1 MESRK
6 KVEMNLLARRQEQR
20 ARCGEWTC
28 GPGGCGERGGWGELR
43 EQHWHMCTV
52 IFAQSLNCFR
62 LSVTPRTA
70 VWPTGFLCP
79 WNFLDKN
86 TGVGCHFL
94 LQRIFPDQGGTLSI
108 LTLSRDPSWDPSWKT
123 KTLLSLRKFQG
134 FRSSSPGT
142 WHIDQS
148 NSLLCNLHPQPVVKS
163 MPAAHELVIAL
174 PPGTLFILCSIQS
187 SVW

>member
-1 MESRK
+1 MRWKAIYTFSCMLYIHK
-6 KVEMNLLARRQEQR
+6 WIIVCTQSCLTL
-20 ARCGEWTC
+20 C
-28 GPGGCGERGGWGELR
+28 GP
-43 EQHWHMCTV
+43 M
-52 IFAQSLNCFR
+52 AR
-62 LSVTPRTA
+62 L
-70 VWPTGFLCP
+70 LCP

>member
-6 KVEMNLLARRQEQR
+6 MVAMNLLARRQEQR
-20 ARCGEWTC
+20 ASCGERTC
-28 GPGGCGERGGWGELR
+28 GPGVAGRGEGGANWESSTDTYALSMSLSL
-43 EQHWHMCTV
+43 QTV
-52 IFAQSLNCFR
+52 SD
-62 LSVTPRTA
+62 SVTPRTA
-70 VWPTGFLCP
+70 VWLTGLLCP
-79 WNFLDKN
+79 WNFPGKN

-94 LQRIFPDQGGTLSI
+94 LQRIFPDQGWTLSI

-123 KTLLSLRKFQG
+123 KTLLSLREFQG

-174 PPGTLFILCSIQS
+174 PPGTLFILCRIQS